1 MLTKAEQRR
10 AAKEF
15 SSFWKDKGYEK
26 GESQSFWLSLLR
38 NVFGIQKP
46 EEFISFENRIKL
58 EQTSFIDG
66 YIPKTKVLIEQKG
79 INVDLRKGIKQSDG
93 SVISPY
99 QQARRYANE
108 LRYSERARWIV
119 TCNFKEFHIYDMEK
133 MNNEPEIVLLSD
145 LENDFYRLFFLV
157 KEENVDIKKQTEVSI
172 QAGELVGLLYDALLK
187 QYQDP
192 NDEETLKHLNIL
204 CVRLV
209 FCFYA
214 EDSGL
219 FGKHNMFHDYLAK
232 FQRAG
237 FRNALSRLFKV
248 LDQKPEDR
256 DPYLDDDLA
265 AFPYVN
271 GGLFEKEDVV
281 IPFINSEIIDIILNK
296 ASADF
301 NWNMISPTIFGAVFE
316 STLNPESRRAGGM
329 HYTSI
334 ENIHKVIDPLFLDAL
349 HEEFEKI
356 NNIKVE
362 HTRKIALSA
371 FQTKLA
377 SLKFLDPAAGSGN
390 FLTQTYLS
398 LRRLENKVIESLS
411 GSQMFIGEIA
421 NPIRV
426 SISQF
431 YGIEINDFA
440 VTVAR
445 TALWIAESQMM
456 SETENLIHANLNFLP
471 LTSNANIVEG
481 NALRMDWNEVIPS
494 AELDYIMGNP
504 PFVGKKEQTNFQKAD
519 MRAVFGN
526 KLSGL
531 GKLDYVTAWY
541 KKTMDYIKGYPI
553 ITAYVSTN
561 SITQGEQ
568 VPVLWPVLLESGLSV
583 SFAYHSFVWNSQ
595 SSDTAHVHCVIIGFS
610 SIPLKRDKVI
620 YLNETQS
627 RKADNIN
634 PYLVDAPNI
643 IVKSKAK
650 PIAGLPQMVYGSM
663 PIDDGNLILDRNSR
677 ETLIQENPDNLQFIR
692 PYIGGNE
699 IINNELRWCI
709 WLKDINPTKFRKSNF
724 IMDRIK
730 KTYEFRRKSSR
741 TQTKNLADTP
751 MLFGEI
757 RQPEIKMLAIPK
769 VSSEKRRYV
778 PIVFVEPDNI
788 VNGSTLIVPS
798 ADFFLFGLLTSNV
811 HMGWLKSVGGRMEMR
826 YQYSATIVY
835 NTFPWPDPTASQKTK
850 IETTAQT
857 ILDAR
862 ALYPEASLADL
873 YDDLTMP
880 VALRKAHQDNDRAV
894 MEAYGFNW
902 RTMTEAECVAE
913 LMKMYQKMTQAEKG
927 LS

>member
-119 TCNFKEFHIYDMEK
+119 TCNFKEFRIYDMEK

-237 FRNALSRLFKV
+237 FRNALGRLFKV

-456 SETENLIHANLNFLP
+456 SETENLIHANLDFLP

-481 NALRMDWNEVIPS
+481 NALRMDWNEVVPS

-504 PFVGKKEQTNFQKAD
+504 PFVGARLMDKAQSAD
-519 MRAVFGN
+519 VGFVFGN
-526 KLSGL
+526 LKGSGN
-531 GKLDYVTAWY
+531 LDYVSSWY
-541 KKTMDYIKGYPI
+541 EKAATYIQGTTI
-553 ITAYVSTN
+553 ECAFVSTN

-568 VPVLWPVLLESGLSV
+568 VAILWGHLFNEHKIIIN
-583 SFAYHSFVWNSQ
+583 FAYTTFIWNSEAT
-595 SSDTAHVHCVIIGFS
+595 DKAHVYCVIIGFS
-610 SIPLKRDKVI
+610 LIDRRDKFL
-620 YLNETQS
+620 YLSDAQLKQVT
-627 RKADNIN
+627 RIN
-634 PYLVDAPNI
+634 GYLVDGPDVFIQSRNTPLTN
-643 IVKSKAK
+643 VKT
-650 PIAGLPQMVYGSM
+650 MVFGSM
-663 PIDDGNLILDRNSR
+663 PNDGGHLLLTTEEKKEIVFRYPESSKIIRKFVGAREFINNLDRWCLWIEDEDLLLASKIPPIRQRIANVKSVREQSR
-677 ETLIQENPDNLQFIR
+677 RASTR
-692 PYIGGNE
+692 
-699 IINNELRWCI
+699 ELSVY
-709 WLKDINPTKFRKSNF
+709 PFR
-724 IMDRIK
+724 
-730 KTYEFRRKSSR
+730 
-741 TQTKNLADTP
+741 
-751 MLFGEI
+751 FGEI
-757 RQPEIKMLAIPK
+757 RHPK
-769 VSSEKRRYV
+769 TDYLLFPSTSSEKRRYIPIGFLSPEVISSNANLLV
-778 PIVFVEPDNI
+778 PDAHLF
-788 VNGSTLIVPS
+788 
-798 ADFFLFGLLTSNV
+798 DFGVLTSNV
-811 HMGWLKSVGGRMEMR
+811 HMGWMRAVAGRLEMR
-826 YQYSATIVY
+826 YRYSASIVY
-835 NTFPWPDPTASQKTK
+835 NNFPWPNPTDSQKKK
-850 IETTAQT
+850 IETTAQA

-862 ALYPEASLADL
+862 QLEPEASLADL

-880 VALRKAHQDNDRAV
+880 AALRKAHQDNDRAV